1 MKIDLTLKLNPEML
15 KTASGQNRSL
25 FGHLG
30 THFDVMNK
38 EFPLEYTELPG
49 IVFDVEGIVDRDI
62 EVSDISLDRVK
73 PGMFV
78 LFHTGFL
85 EKEGYGTP
93 VYSHQHPQLSPQL
106 IEKLIE
112 RRIALIG
119 VDCAGIRR
127 SKEHTPADQLCA
139 DNNVFVIENLCNLK
153 ELTKEKNLLIH
164 TYPMN
169 CSGISGLPC
178 RVIAETFIPEP

>member
-1 MKIDLTLKLNPEML
+1 MKTDLTLKLNPEML
-15 KTASGQNRSL
+15 KTATGQNRSL

-30 THFDVMNK
+30 THFDVMNR

-49 IVFDVEGIVDRDI
+49 IVFDIEGIVDRDI
-62 EVSDISLDRVK
+62 GVTDIALDRVK
-73 PGMFV
+73 AGMFV

-112 RRIALIG
+112 RKIALIG

-127 SKEHTPADQLCA
+127 GREHTPADQLCA
-139 DNNVFVIENLCNLK
+139 DNNVFVIENLCSLK
-153 ELTKEKNLLIH
+153 DLAGKNNLLIH

-178 RVIAETFIPEP
+178 RVIAEHFD